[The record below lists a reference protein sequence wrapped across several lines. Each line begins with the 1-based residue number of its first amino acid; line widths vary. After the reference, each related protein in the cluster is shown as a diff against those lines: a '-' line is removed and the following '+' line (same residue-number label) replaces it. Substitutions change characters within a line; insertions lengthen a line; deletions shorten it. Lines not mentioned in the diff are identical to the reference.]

1 MVDASPDRRVLAAI
15 FVLGPGVDNHEVC
28 TAPALAIG
36 GLQLEVETLHQQR
49 TVTVGNKNVLL
60 DNDSNLK

>member
-1 MVDASPDRRVLAAI
+1 MVDALSDRSVLAAI

-49 TVTVGNKNVLL
+49 TVTVRNKNVLL
-60 DNDSNLK
+60 HNDSNSK